1 MRRITQITRIKK
13 LLLIIVLFFTA
24 TQMYA
29 QQKLTLHFKNKVG
42 NDVLE
47 LGKSY
52 KNPFGEDFII
62 NKFKYYISNIFL
74 VDNKGKSTQISKD
87 YFLIDEA
94 DSASKNIQL
103 LANIS
108 QIKAIY
114 FLLGVD
120 SIRNVSG
127 VQTGTLDPMNGMF
140 WTWNSGYIM
149 AKLEGV
155 SLAAKV
161 PDNLF
166 SLHVGGFKNGVSV
179 AKQVRLEIPNFK
191 FQISNSI
198 TIEADI
204 NKWFQSTHTIKIA
217 EHPICHSPGE
227 LAMKFADNYAAMFS
241 IFTAN

>member
-1 MRRITQITRIKK
+1 MISN
-13 LLLIIVLFFTA
+13 VS
-24 TQMYA
+24 A
-29 QQKLTLHFKNKVG
+29 QQKLTLQFKNKVG
-42 NDVLE
+42 KELLE

-52 KNPFGEDFII
+52 KNPFGEDMVI

-74 VDNKGKSTQISKD
+74 VDDKGKSIPISKD

-94 DSASKNIQL
+94 ESVSKSIHLLVNIP
-103 LANIS
+103 

-127 VQTGTLDPMNGMF
+127 VQTGALDPMNGMF

-155 SLAAKV
+155 SAAAKV
-161 PDNLF
+161 SGNFF
-166 SLHVGGFKNGVSV
+166 SHHIGGFKTGENT
-179 AKQVRLEIPNFK
+179 ARLIKLTVDSRQLADGKP
-191 FQISNSI
+191 I

-204 NKWFQSTHTIKIA
+204 NRWFQSVHNIKIS
-217 EHPICHSPGE
+217 EYPICHS
-227 LAMKFADNYAAMFS
+227 LSKLSMQFADNYANMFS
-241 IFTAN
+241 ISTNN